1 MPERVLKNTVYIQL
15 KLCLHLQYVLLC
27 ERTETEWKENPP
39 FGNYYFNISAQSFV
53 NNATL

>member
-1 MPERVLKNTVYIQL
+1 MPERVLKNTVYIHL
-15 KLCLHLQYVLLC
+15 KVCLHLQYVLLC

-39 FGNYYFNISAQSFV
+39 FGNDYFNMSAQSFV